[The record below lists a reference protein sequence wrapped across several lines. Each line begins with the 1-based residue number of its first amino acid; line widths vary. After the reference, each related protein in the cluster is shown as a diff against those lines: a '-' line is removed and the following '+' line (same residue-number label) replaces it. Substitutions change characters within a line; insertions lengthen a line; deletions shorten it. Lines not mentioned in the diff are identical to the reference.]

1 MIERAA
7 EIEWLTSR
15 PKPDG
20 YYGMSA
26 FMKSVDT
33 KLLGVWFNC
42 TIVFRHA
49 PDERSR

>member
-20 YYGMSA
+20 FYGMSA

-33 KLLGVWFNC
+33 KLLGRV
-42 TIVFRHA
+42 VQLHYRVPA
-49 PDERSR
+49 RS